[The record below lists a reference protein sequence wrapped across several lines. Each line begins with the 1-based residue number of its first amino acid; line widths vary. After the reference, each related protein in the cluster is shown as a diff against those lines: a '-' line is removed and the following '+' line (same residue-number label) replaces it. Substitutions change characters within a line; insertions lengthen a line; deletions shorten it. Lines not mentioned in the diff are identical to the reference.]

1 MLNGKFSG
9 QVSAVSK
16 EKCWRDLAA
25 EVSAVSG
32 VQRMSDEI
40 KKKWQCLKSDAKTTA
55 MLARKQ
61 LKSTGGGER
70 VNLEVNGSQ
79 AQILGIMGSVC
90 VDGVAGGF
98 DSAVCQMESLAG
110 MLYFMCSVFVE
121 TCIHNQLLL
130 LLFFRPWQC
139 NIAWAEEKI
148 SKKM

>member
-1 MLNGKFSG
+1 
-9 QVSAVSK
+9 
-16 EKCWRDLAA
+16 
-25 EVSAVSG
+25 
-32 VQRMSDEI
+32 
-40 KKKWQCLKSDAKTTA
+40 